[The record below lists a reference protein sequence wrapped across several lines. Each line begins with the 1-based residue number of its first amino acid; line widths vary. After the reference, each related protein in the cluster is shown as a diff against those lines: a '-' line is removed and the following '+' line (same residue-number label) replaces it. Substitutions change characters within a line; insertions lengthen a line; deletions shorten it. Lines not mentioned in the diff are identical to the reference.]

1 MDDLIKAKR
10 FLYKWFNR
18 QKPCD
23 EEEHAFV
30 EWFLHGKP
38 RRELNF
44 NAIEAEECGQAFF
57 ETIAEERS
65 NSPISFIFEGLWAFV
80 NKWYYSWMRLFVVR
94 RFRTRELIS

>member
-10 FLYKWFNR
+10 FLYKWFNGE
-18 QKPCD
+18 KPSD

-30 EWFLHGKP
+30 VWFLHEKP
-38 RRELNF
+38 QRELSF
-44 NAIEAEECGQAFF
+44 EAIEAEECGQAFF

-80 NKWYYSWMRLFVVR
+80 NKWYYSW
-94 RFRTRELIS
+94 